1 MKKRV
6 DLTPRSV
13 IPAFARMTGRVV
25 LVLLV
30 LLFTNSTSHAD
41 NPRKAIKKG
50 LELYQD
56 EQYDLALAEFLAAMQ
71 EAPDRDEA
79 KFDAGAALY
88 KLQKFPEAMGA
99 FGKILEKQ
107 NPELAANAWY
117 NLGNTLF
124 STGKMKEAV
133 GAYKNS
139 LKLRNDDMDAKYNL
153 ETVLRMMQMQQ
164 QQQQQQGGEQD
175 SSGQQDKQEQQQQQ
189 EKDQQEQSAQQDSTK
204 QEEQQQEQQNQD
216 DQSAPEDTTQQ
227 ARPDSL
233 SEMSEEEALQLLQA
247 MEGDEL
253 EPVKEKLKRQ
263 FGKPKRVEKDW

>member
-175 SSGQQDKQEQQQQQ
+175 SSGQQHKQDHQQQQ
-189 EKDQQEQSAQQDSTK
+189 EKDQQEQSALNKRNNSKSSRTR
-204 QEEQQQEQQNQD
+204 
-216 DQSAPEDTTQQ
+216 TIR
-227 ARPDSL
+227 ARRRIQRNRLDRTAYL
-233 SEMSEEEALQLLQA
+233 RCQ
-247 MEGDEL
+247 
-253 EPVKEKLKRQ
+253 KKKLYSCYKRW
-263 FGKPKRVEKDW
+263 KATN